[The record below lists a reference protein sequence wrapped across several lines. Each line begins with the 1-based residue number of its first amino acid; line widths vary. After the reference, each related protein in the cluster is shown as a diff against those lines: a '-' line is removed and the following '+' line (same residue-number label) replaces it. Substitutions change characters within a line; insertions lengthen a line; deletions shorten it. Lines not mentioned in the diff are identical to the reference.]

1 MYSKAIL
8 HLDMD
13 TFFVSVERRK
23 DPSLQD
29 RPVIIGGSSERGVV
43 SSCSYEA
50 RRFGVRSG
58 MAMKLARRLCPEAVY
73 LRGDFDSYARESAVI
88 TEIIAAEA
96 PLFSRNSI
104 DEFHVDLTG
113 LDRYLGAF
121 HWSQELR
128 RRIIRETGLPVSAG
142 VSRNCFVSKMA
153 TSAAKPCGEKLV
165 PAGEEKLFLSPIP
178 VGRMHGVGEVTARKL
193 IYMGVRRIGVLSQ
206 IPQPLLLR
214 EFGKY
219 GAYLWER
226 ANGIDPSPII
236 PYRDEKSL
244 SRERTFQT
252 DTIDLRFLRGQLT
265 DMTGK
270 LAFALRQ
277 AGKLTSCV
285 TVKIRYTDFQTYTR
299 QRTIDHTAGDRVL
312 IRLVLEL
319 FEQLYTRRQLV
330 RLVGVKFSGL
340 ARGHLQISLLD
351 DTPRELNL
359 LAALDR
365 IRQRFGPDAIRW
377 G

>member
-1 MYSKAIL
+1 MQLPLPLPGVGAAVGGPEPLPRSQRIYCNRNL
-8 HLDMD
+8 RLDQVTHVGFDMD
-13 TFFVSVERRK
+13 YTLAIYNQPEM
-23 DPSLQD
+23 D
-29 RPVIIGGSSERGVV
+29 R
-43 SSCSYEA
+43 
-50 RRFGVRSG
+50 
-58 MAMKLARRLCPEAVY
+58 L
-73 LRGDFDSYARESAVI
+73 
-88 TEIIAAEA
+88 
-96 PLFSRNSI
+96 SI
-104 DEFHVDLTG
+104 
-113 LDRYLGAF
+113 
-121 HWSQELR
+121 
-128 RRIIRETGLPVSAG
+128 
-142 VSRNCFVSKMA
+142 
-153 TSAAKPCGEKLV
+153 
-165 PAGEEKLFLSPIP
+165 
-178 VGRMHGVGEVTARKL
+178 EVTARKL

-252 DTIDLRFLRGQLT
+252 DTIDLHFLRAQLA

-319 FEQLYTRRQLV
+319 FEQLYTRRLLV
-330 RLVGVKFSGL
+330 RLVGVKFSGVV
-340 ARGHLQISLLD
+340 RGHLQISLLD

-365 IRQRFGPDAIRW
+365 IRHRFGPDAIRW